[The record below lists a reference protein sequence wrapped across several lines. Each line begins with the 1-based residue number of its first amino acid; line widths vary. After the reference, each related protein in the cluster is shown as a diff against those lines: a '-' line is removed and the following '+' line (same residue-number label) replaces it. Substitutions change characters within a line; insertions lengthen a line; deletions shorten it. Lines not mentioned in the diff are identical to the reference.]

1 MLLPAENHG
10 SGRLSHFPAGK
21 ADTDPEMIQRT
32 NKVLFGYWN
41 DVRGDRLAPRRF
53 DIEPSQIASILAET
67 FILECPPDHSRYEFR
82 LAGTKICEQFGWE
95 FRGLDFRHLWSD
107 EDADTLVRAMNE
119 TLPRGGVLT
128 VEFEAHTLG
137 KERSAQFEALLLP
150 LVHTANSVNRVLGA
164 VSAMSGEAWLGSE
177 RLGKARLG
185 ATHITWPDG
194 RPHAVA
200 DKFREPAPLLASV
213 TGARIVRFNRRSF
226 RVVEGGLGR
235 EDEAKS

>member
-1 MLLPAENHG
+1 
-10 SGRLSHFPAGK
+10 
-21 ADTDPEMIQRT
+21 MIQRT

-41 DVRGDRLAPRRF
+41 DVRGDRIAPRRF

-67 FILECPPDHSRYEFR
+67 FILECPEDHARYEFR

-95 FRGLDFRHLWSD
+95 FRGIDFRHLWSD
-107 EDADTLVRAMNE
+107 RDADTLLLTMAD
-119 TLPRGGVLT
+119 TLPRGGVVT
-128 VEFEAHTLG
+128 IDFEAAGLG
-137 KERSAQFEALLLP
+137 SDKSARFEAILLP
-150 LVHTANSVNRVLGA
+150 LVHTTDKVSRVLGA
-164 VSAMSGEAWLGSE
+164 ISAITGDGCLGAE
-177 RLGKARLG
+177 RLGKAQLS

-194 RPHAVA
+194 RPHAIA

-235 EDEAKS
+235 EDDAKT